1 VGSRY
6 KSIAATPSH
15 RHPLCVM
22 MSLVGFRVLLFVGAL
37 GESFDINEPLSLI
50 LLSKLVHCLPEVFA
64 CCWTV
69 YCQKLRRFKAA
80 YCDQTTTTTHVA
92 SPTALILKL
101 RRFKLP
107 SLAPPGPAFPPCGVH
122 KERGRETRLGGGGG
136 GG

>member
-1 VGSRY
+1 MGSRC

-69 YCQKLRRFKAA
+69 Y
-80 YCDQTTTTTHVA
+80 
-92 SPTALILKL
+92 
-101 RRFKLP
+101 LP
-107 SLAPPGPAFPPCGVH
+107 ETSQVQGSL
-122 KERGRETRLGGGGG
+122 L
-136 GG
+136 